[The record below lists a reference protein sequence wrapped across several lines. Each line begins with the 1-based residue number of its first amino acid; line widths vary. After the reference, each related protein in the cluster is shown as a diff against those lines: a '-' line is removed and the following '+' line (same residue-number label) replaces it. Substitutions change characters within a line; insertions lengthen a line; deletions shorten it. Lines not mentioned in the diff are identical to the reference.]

1 MLFFHLAS
9 KKPSDRSF
17 CIYKY
22 ARTIHH
28 DFPLVLPLPTPAVAP
43 PSSSSPFDIAHR
55 KCERGGKKRKGTC
68 IEKKRETT
76 ADDRCTSD

>member
-1 MLFFHLAS
+1 MHFFHLTS

-28 DFPLVLPLPTPAVAP
+28 DFPLVLPLP
-43 PSSSSPFDIAHR
+43 PSSSSSPPFDIAHR
-55 KCERGGKKRKGTC
+55 KCERGGKKEKGNM
-68 IEKKRETT
+68 
-76 ADDRCTSD
+76 